1 MAVWIVL
8 NPIIRM
14 FRLKNCILGQALMVN
29 LFRFLTLFSSSH
41 PSPERIGIGTSAVSG
56 WSDSRLTNNSSLN
69 GSVYIPELRVVPPS

>member
-1 MAVWIVL
+1 MGWPGEEGEMAVWIVL

-41 PSPERIGIGTSAVSG
+41 PSPERIGIGTSV
-56 WSDSRLTNNSSLN
+56 
-69 GSVYIPELRVVPPS
+69 RVVLTAG

>member
-1 MAVWIVL
+1 MDWEGEEGEMAVWIVL

-41 PSPERIGIGTSAVSG
+41 PSAERIGIGTSV
-56 WSDSRLTNNSSLN
+56 
-69 GSVYIPELRVVPPS
+69 RVVLTAG

>member
-41 PSPERIGIGTSAVSG
+41 PWAERIGIGTSG
-56 WSDSRLTNNSSLN
+56 WS
-69 GSVYIPELRVVPPS
+69 